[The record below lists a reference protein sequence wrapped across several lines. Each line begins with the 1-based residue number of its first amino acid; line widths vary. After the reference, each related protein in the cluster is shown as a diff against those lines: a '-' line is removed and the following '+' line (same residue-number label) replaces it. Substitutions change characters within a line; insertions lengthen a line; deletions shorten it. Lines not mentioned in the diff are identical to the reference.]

1 MKKVKKI
8 ITGFLTVF
16 LFMAMVLPMTTVKAS
31 EEKEVAEKRM
41 YTVTFRAGNVASF
54 DTDKITVSDGMEVT
68 KNYIKVKVA
77 KGDTLALTVPDWE
90 SDARLTSWFSNC
102 LHYEKEA
109 AYGLKAFSGVVGT
122 AVERNTEY
130 VLDYKRLINPVS
142 YTVSF
147 VDSQTKEQIA
157 APQIIYGNAE
167 ETITVLPVT
176 VSDYTPTESRKTLK
190 LEKGKEN
197 TATFEYCYTG
207 TVETITSTVTN
218 VVPGTT
224 RTETVVN
231 EVEETV
237 IVPGTAQPSGF
248 TANVVNNASNT
259 ANNRA
264 NGGGN
269 ALNTPA
275 GNIANNVADNSANN
289 AADNAVNA
297 PADENEDQTVDD
309 GNVEIP
315 EEQTPLVDGDENDG
329 VVDIEESVTPL
340 ANTAED
346 ESTVSG
352 DVDGKDADLA
362 AQEIDAASVPVAV
375 PVIGGI
381 AAVFVVGLIV
391 FLIYKNRKR
400 SK

>member
-16 LFMAMVLPMTTVKAS
+16 IFMALVLPMTTVKAS
-31 EEKEVAEKRM
+31 EEKEAVEKRM
-41 YTVTFRAGNVASF
+41 YTVTFRAGNIACF

-77 KGDTLALTVPDWE
+77 KGDTLAFTVPDWE

-109 AYGLKAFSGVVGT
+109 AYGLKAFNGVVGT

-130 VLDYKRLINPVS
+130 VLDYKRLIDPVS

-147 VDSQTKEQIA
+147 IDSQTKEQIA
-157 APQIIYGNAE
+157 APQITYGNAE
-167 ETITVLPVT
+167 ETITVIPVT
-176 VSDYTPTESRKTLK
+176 VSDYTPTESSKIIK

-197 TATFEYCYTG
+197 TATFEYRYTG
-207 TVETITSTVTN
+207 AVETITSTVTN

-237 IVPGTAQPSGF
+237 IVPGTSQPTGF
-248 TANVVNNASNT
+248 TANVVNNASN
-259 ANNRA
+259 AVNA
-264 NGGGN
+264 PVGN
-269 ALNTPA
+269 T
-275 GNIANNVADNSANN
+275 ANNVADNNTNN

-297 PADENEDQTVDD
+297 PADDNEEQTVDD
-309 GNVEIP
+309 SNVEIP
-315 EEQTPLVDGDENDG
+315 EEQTPLVDGDGNDG
-329 VVDIEESVTPL
+329 VVDIEESETPL
-340 ANTAED
+340 SNTAEN
-346 ESTVSG
+346 ESSSSG

-381 AAVFVVGLIV
+381 AAVFIAGLIA
-391 FLIYKNRKR
+391 FLIYKNGKR

>member
-16 LFMAMVLPMTTVKAS
+16 IFMALVLPMTTVKAS
-31 EEKEVAEKRM
+31 EEKEVVEKRM
-41 YTVTFRAGNVASF
+41 YTVTFRAGNIACF
-54 DTDKITVSDGMEVT
+54 DIDKITVSEGMEVT

-77 KGDTLALTVPDWE
+77 KGDTLAFTVPGWE

-109 AYGLKAFSGVVGT
+109 AYGLKAFNGVVGT
-122 AVERNTEY
+122 VVERNTEY
-130 VLDYKRLINPVS
+130 VLDYKRLIDPVS

-147 VDSQTKEQIA
+147 IDSQTKEQIA
-157 APQIIYGNAE
+157 APQITYGNAE
-167 ETITVLPVT
+167 ETITVIPVT
-176 VSDYTPTESRKTLK
+176 VPDYTPTESSKIIK

-197 TATFEYCYTG
+197 TATFEYRYTG
-207 TVETITSTVTN
+207 AVETITSTVTN

-237 IVPGTAQPSGF
+237 IVPGTSQPTGF
-248 TANVVNNASNT
+248 TANVVNNASN
-259 ANNRA
+259 AVNA
-264 NGGGN
+264 PVGN
-269 ALNTPA
+269 T
-275 GNIANNVADNSANN
+275 ANN

-297 PADENEDQTVDD
+297 PADDNEDQTVDD
-309 GNVEIP
+309 SNVEIP
-315 EEQTPLVDGDENDG
+315 EEQTPLVDGDGNDG
-329 VVDIEESVTPL
+329 AVDIEESETPL

-346 ESTVSG
+346 ASTASG
-352 DVDGKDADLA
+352 DVNGNDADLA
-362 AQEIDAASVPVAV
+362 AQEIDEASVPVAV

-381 AAVFVVGLIV
+381 TAVFVVGLIV
-391 FLIYKNRKR
+391 FLIYKNRKK

>member
-8 ITGFLTVF
+8 ITGFLMVF
-16 LFMAMVLPMTTVKAS
+16 IFIAMVLPMTTVKAS

-41 YTVTFRAGNVASF
+41 YTVTFRAGNVASI

-77 KGDTLALTVPDWE
+77 KGDTLAFTVPGWE
-90 SDARLTSWFSNC
+90 SDAGLTSWFSNC

-109 AYGLKAFSGVVGT
+109 AYGLKAFSGIVGT

-130 VLDYKRLINPVS
+130 VLDYKRLIDPVS

-147 VDSQTKEQIA
+147 IDSKTKEQIA
-157 APQIIYGNAE
+157 TPQIIYGNAE
-167 ETITVLPVT
+167 ETIMVTPVT
-176 VSDYTPTESRKTLK
+176 VSDYTPTESSKTLK
-190 LEKGKEN
+190 LEKGKAN
-197 TATFEYCYTG
+197 TATFEYRYIG
-207 TVETITSTVTN
+207 SVETITSTVTN

-237 IVPGTAQPSGF
+237 IVPGTARQTGF
-248 TANVVNNASNT
+248 TANVVNNASN
-259 ANNRA
+259 AVNA
-264 NGGGN
+264 PVGN
-269 ALNTPA
+269 T
-275 GNIANNVADNSANN
+275 ANNVADNNANN

-297 PADENEDQTVDD
+297 PADDNEDQTVDD
-309 GNVEIP
+309 SNVEIP
-315 EEQTPLVDGDENDG
+315 EEQTPLVDGDGNDG
-329 VVDIEESVTPL
+329 VVDIEESETPL

-346 ESTVSG
+346 ENTVSG
-352 DVDGKDADLA
+352 DVDGNDADLA

-381 AAVFVVGLIV
+381 AAVFIAGLIA
-391 FLIYKNRKR
+391 FLVYKNRKR

>member
-16 LFMAMVLPMTTVKAS
+16 IFMALVLPMTTVKAS
-31 EEKEVAEKRM
+31 EKKEAVEKRM
-41 YTVTFRAGNVASF
+41 YTVTFRAGNIACF
-54 DTDKITVSDGMEVT
+54 DIDKITVSEGMEVT

-77 KGDTLALTVPDWE
+77 KGDTLAFTVPGWE

-109 AYGLKAFSGVVGT
+109 AYGLKDFNDVVGT

-130 VLDYKRLINPVS
+130 VLDYKRLIDPVS

-147 VDSQTKEQIA
+147 IDSQTKEQIA

-167 ETITVLPVT
+167 ETIMVTPVT
-176 VSDYTPTESRKTLK
+176 VSDYTPTESSKIIK

-197 TATFEYCYTG
+197 TATFEYRYTG
-207 TVETITSTVTN
+207 AVETITSTVTN

-237 IVPGTAQPSGF
+237 IVPGTSQPTGF
-248 TANVVNNASNT
+248 TANVVNNASN
-259 ANNRA
+259 AVNA
-264 NGGGN
+264 PVGN
-269 ALNTPA
+269 T
-275 GNIANNVADNSANN
+275 ANNVADNNANN

-297 PADENEDQTVDD
+297 PADDNEDQTVDD
-309 GNVEIP
+309 SNVEIP
-315 EEQTPLVDGDENDG
+315 EEQTPLVDGDGNDG
-329 VVDIEESVTPL
+329 VVDIEESETPL

-381 AAVFVVGLIV
+381 AAVFIAGLIA
-391 FLIYKNRKR
+391 FLVYKNRKR

>member
-16 LFMAMVLPMTTVKAS
+16 IFMALVLPMTTVKAS
-31 EEKEVAEKRM
+31 EEKEVVEKRM
-41 YTVTFRAGNVASF
+41 YTVTFRAGNIACF
-54 DTDKITVSDGMEVT
+54 DIDKITVSEGMEVT

-77 KGDTLALTVPDWE
+77 KGDTLAFTVPGWE

-109 AYGLKAFSGVVGT
+109 AYGLKAFNGVVGT
-122 AVERNTEY
+122 VVERNTEY
-130 VLDYKRLINPVS
+130 VLDYKRLIDPVS

-147 VDSQTKEQIA
+147 IDSQTKEQIA
-157 APQIIYGNAE
+157 APQITYGNAE
-167 ETITVLPVT
+167 ETITVIPVT
-176 VSDYTPTESRKTLK
+176 VPDYTPTESSKIIK

-197 TATFEYCYTG
+197 TATFEYRYTG
-207 TVETITSTVTN
+207 AVETITSTVTN

-237 IVPGTAQPSGF
+237 IVPGTSQPTGF
-248 TANVVNNASNT
+248 TANVVNNASN
-259 ANNRA
+259 AVNA
-264 NGGGN
+264 PVGN
-269 ALNTPA
+269 T
-275 GNIANNVADNSANN
+275 ANN
-289 AADNAVNA
+289 AADNVVNA
-297 PADENEDQTVDD
+297 PADDNEDQTVDD
-309 GNVEIP
+309 SNVEIP
-315 EEQTPLVDGDENDG
+315 EEQTPLVDGDGNDG
-329 VVDIEESVTPL
+329 VVDIEESETPL

-346 ESTVSG
+346 ASTASG
-352 DVDGKDADLA
+352 DVNGNDADLA

-381 AAVFVVGLIV
+381 TAVFVVGLIV
-391 FLIYKNRKR
+391 FLIYKNRKK

>member
-16 LFMAMVLPMTTVKAS
+16 IFMALVLPMTTVKAS
-31 EEKEVAEKRM
+31 EEKEVVEKRM
-41 YTVTFRAGNVASF
+41 YTVTFRAGNIACF
-54 DTDKITVSDGMEVT
+54 DIDKITVSEGMEVT

-77 KGDTLALTVPDWE
+77 KGDTLAFTVPGWE

-109 AYGLKAFSGVVGT
+109 AYGLKAFNGVVGT
-122 AVERNTEY
+122 VVERNTEY
-130 VLDYKRLINPVS
+130 VLDYKRLIDPVS

-147 VDSQTKEQIA
+147 IDSQTKEQIA
-157 APQIIYGNAE
+157 APQITYGNAG
-167 ETITVLPVT
+167 ETITVIPVT
-176 VSDYTPTESRKTLK
+176 VPDYTPVESSKIIK

-197 TATFEYCYTG
+197 TATFEYRYTG
-207 TVETITSTVTN
+207 AVETITSTVTN

-237 IVPGTAQPSGF
+237 IVPGTSQPTGF
-248 TANVVNNASNT
+248 TANVVNNASN
-259 ANNRA
+259 AVNA
-264 NGGGN
+264 PVGN
-269 ALNTPA
+269 T
-275 GNIANNVADNSANN
+275 ANNVADNNANN

-297 PADENEDQTVDD
+297 PADDNEDQTVDD
-309 GNVEIP
+309 SNVEIP
-315 EEQTPLVDGDENDG
+315 EEQTPLVDGDGNDG
-329 VVDIEESVTPL
+329 AVDIEESETPL

-346 ESTVSG
+346 ASTASG
-352 DVDGKDADLA
+352 DVNGKDADLA

-381 AAVFVVGLIV
+381 AAVFIAGLIA
-391 FLIYKNRKR
+391 FLVYKNRKR

>member
-16 LFMAMVLPMTTVKAS
+16 IFMALVLPMTTVKAS
-31 EEKEVAEKRM
+31 EEKEVVEKRM
-41 YTVTFRAGNVASF
+41 YTVTFRAGNIACF
-54 DTDKITVSDGMEVT
+54 DIDKITVSEGMEVT

-77 KGDTLALTVPDWE
+77 KGDTLAFTVPGWE

-109 AYGLKAFSGVVGT
+109 AYGLKAFNGVVGT
-122 AVERNTEY
+122 VVERNTEY
-130 VLDYKRLINPVS
+130 VLDYKRLIDPGS

-147 VDSQTKEQIA
+147 IDSQTKEQIA
-157 APQIIYGNAE
+157 APQITYGNAE
-167 ETITVLPVT
+167 ETITVIPVT
-176 VSDYTPTESRKTLK
+176 VPDYTPTESSKIIK

-197 TATFEYCYTG
+197 TATFEYRYTG
-207 TVETITSTVTN
+207 AVETITSTVTN

-237 IVPGTAQPSGF
+237 IVPGTSQPTGF
-248 TANVVNNASNT
+248 TANVVNNASN
-259 ANNRA
+259 AVNA
-264 NGGGN
+264 PVGN
-269 ALNTPA
+269 T
-275 GNIANNVADNSANN
+275 ANN

-297 PADENEDQTVDD
+297 PADDNEDQTVDD
-309 GNVEIP
+309 SNVEIP
-315 EEQTPLVDGDENDG
+315 EEQTPLVDGDGNDG
-329 VVDIEESVTPL
+329 AVDIEESETPL

-346 ESTVSG
+346 ASTASG
-352 DVDGKDADLA
+352 DVNGNDADLA

-381 AAVFVVGLIV
+381 TAVFVVGLIV
-391 FLIYKNRKR
+391 FLIYKNRKK

>member
-16 LFMAMVLPMTTVKAS
+16 IFMALVLPMTTVKAS
-31 EEKEVAEKRM
+31 EEKEAVEKRM
-41 YTVTFRAGNVASF
+41 YTVTFRAGNIACF
-54 DTDKITVSDGMEVT
+54 DIDKITVSEGMEVT

-77 KGDTLALTVPDWE
+77 KGDTLAFTVPGWE

-109 AYGLKAFSGVVGT
+109 AYGLKAFNGVVGT

-130 VLDYKRLINPVS
+130 VLDYKRLIDPVS

-147 VDSQTKEQIA
+147 IDSQTKEQIA
-157 APQIIYGNAE
+157 APQITYGNAE
-167 ETITVLPVT
+167 ETITVIPVT
-176 VSDYTPTESRKTLK
+176 VPDYTPVESSKIIK

-197 TATFEYCYTG
+197 TATFEYRYTG
-207 TVETITSTVTN
+207 AVETITSTVTN

-237 IVPGTAQPSGF
+237 IVPGTSQPTEF
-248 TANVVNNASNT
+248 TANVVNNASN
-259 ANNRA
+259 AVNA
-264 NGGGN
+264 PVGN
-269 ALNTPA
+269 T
-275 GNIANNVADNSANN
+275 ANNVADNNANN

-297 PADENEDQTVDD
+297 PADDNEDQTVDD
-309 GNVEIP
+309 SNVEIP
-315 EEQTPLVDGDENDG
+315 EEQTPLVDGDGNDG
-329 VVDIEESVTPL
+329 VVAIEESETPL

-346 ESTVSG
+346 ASTASG
-352 DVDGKDADLA
+352 DVNGKDADLA

-381 AAVFVVGLIV
+381 TAVFVVGLIV
-391 FLIYKNRKR
+391 FLIYKNRKK

>member
-16 LFMAMVLPMTTVKAS
+16 IFMALVLPMTTVKAS
-31 EEKEVAEKRM
+31 EEKEAVEKRM
-41 YTVTFRAGNVASF
+41 YTVTFRAGNIACF
-54 DTDKITVSDGMEVT
+54 DIDKITVSEGMEVT
-68 KNYIKVKVA
+68 KNYIKVKVV
-77 KGDTLALTVPDWE
+77 KGDTLAFTVPGWE

-109 AYGLKAFSGVVGT
+109 AYGLKAFNGVVGT

-130 VLDYKRLINPVS
+130 VLDYKRLIDPVS

-147 VDSQTKEQIA
+147 IDSQTKEQIA
-157 APQIIYGNAE
+157 APQITYGNAE
-167 ETITVLPVT
+167 ETITVIPVT
-176 VSDYTPTESRKTLK
+176 VPDYTPVESSKIIK

-197 TATFEYCYTG
+197 TATFEYRYTG
-207 TVETITSTVTN
+207 AVETITSTVTN

-237 IVPGTAQPSGF
+237 IVPGTSQPTGF
-248 TANVVNNASNT
+248 TANVVNNASN
-259 ANNRA
+259 AVNA
-264 NGGGN
+264 PVGN
-269 ALNTPA
+269 T
-275 GNIANNVADNSANN
+275 ANNVADNNANN

-297 PADENEDQTVDD
+297 PADDNEDQTVDD
-309 GNVEIP
+309 SNVEIP
-315 EEQTPLVDGDENDG
+315 EEQTPLVDGDGNDG
-329 VVDIEESVTPL
+329 VVAIEESETPL

-346 ESTVSG
+346 ASTASG
-352 DVDGKDADLA
+352 DVNGKDADLA

-381 AAVFVVGLIV
+381 TAVFVVGLIV
-391 FLIYKNRKR
+391 FLIYKNRKK

>member
-8 ITGFLTVF
+8 ITGFLMVF
-16 LFMAMVLPMTTVKAS
+16 IFMAMVLPMTTVKAS
-31 EEKEVAEKRM
+31 EEKEAVEKRM

-54 DTDKITVSDGMEVT
+54 DIDKITVSDGMEVT

-77 KGDTLALTVPDWE
+77 KGDTLAFTVPGWE
-90 SDARLTSWFSNC
+90 SDAGLTSWFSNC

-130 VLDYKRLINPVS
+130 VLDYKRLIDPVS

-147 VDSQTKEQIA
+147 IDSQTKEQIA
-157 APQIIYGNAE
+157 TPQIIYGNAE
-167 ETITVLPVT
+167 ETIMVTPVT
-176 VSDYTPTESRKTLK
+176 VSDYTPTESSKIIK

-197 TATFEYCYTG
+197 TATFEYRYTG
-207 TVETITSTVTN
+207 AVETITSTVTN

-224 RTETVVN
+224 RTETVVS

-237 IVPGTAQPSGF
+237 IIPGAAQPSGV
-248 TANVVNNASNT
+248 TANVVNNASN
-259 ANNRA
+259 AVNA
-264 NGGGN
+264 PVGN
-269 ALNTPA
+269 T
-275 GNIANNVADNSANN
+275 ANNVADNNANN

-297 PADENEDQTVDD
+297 PADDNEDQTVDD
-309 GNVEIP
+309 SNVEIP

-329 VVDIEESVTPL
+329 VVDIEESETPL
-340 ANTAED
+340 SNTAED

-352 DVDGKDADLA
+352 DVDGNDADLA

-381 AAVFVVGLIV
+381 AAVFIAGLIA
-391 FLIYKNRKR
+391 FLVYKNRKR

>member
-16 LFMAMVLPMTTVKAS
+16 IFMALVLPMTTVKAS
-31 EEKEVAEKRM
+31 EEKEVVEKRM
-41 YTVTFRAGNVASF
+41 YTVTFRAGNIACF
-54 DTDKITVSDGMEVT
+54 DIDKITVSEGMEVT

-77 KGDTLALTVPDWE
+77 KGDTLAFTVPGWE
-90 SDARLTSWFSNC
+90 SDARMTSWFSNC

-109 AYGLKAFSGVVGT
+109 AYGLKAFNGVVGT

-147 VDSQTKEQIA
+147 IDSQTKEQIA
-157 APQIIYGNAE
+157 APQITYGNAE
-167 ETITVLPVT
+167 ETITVIPVT
-176 VSDYTPTESRKTLK
+176 VPDYTPTESSKIIK

-197 TATFEYCYTG
+197 TATFEYRYTG
-207 TVETITSTVTN
+207 AVETITSTVTN

-237 IVPGTAQPSGF
+237 IVPGTSQPTGF
-248 TANVVNNASNT
+248 TANVVNNASN
-259 ANNRA
+259 AVNA
-264 NGGGN
+264 PVGN
-269 ALNTPA
+269 T
-275 GNIANNVADNSANN
+275 ANN

-297 PADENEDQTVDD
+297 PADDNEDQTVDD
-309 GNVEIP
+309 SNVEIP
-315 EEQTPLVDGDENDG
+315 EEQTPLVDEDGNDG
-329 VVDIEESVTPL
+329 VVDIEESETPL

-346 ESTVSG
+346 ASTASG
-352 DVDGKDADLA
+352 DVNGNDADLA

-381 AAVFVVGLIV
+381 AAVFIAGLIA
-391 FLIYKNRKR
+391 FLVYKNRKR

>member
-16 LFMAMVLPMTTVKAS
+16 IFMALVLPMTTVKAS
-31 EEKEVAEKRM
+31 EEKEAVGKRM
-41 YTVTFRAGNVASF
+41 YTVTFRAGNIACF
-54 DTDKITVSDGMEVT
+54 DIDKITVSEGMEVT

-77 KGDTLALTVPDWE
+77 KGDTLAFTVPGWE

-109 AYGLKAFSGVVGT
+109 AYGLKAFNGVVGT
-122 AVERNTEY
+122 VVERNTEY
-130 VLDYKRLINPVS
+130 VLDYKRLIDPVS

-147 VDSQTKEQIA
+147 IDSQTKEQIA
-157 APQIIYGNAE
+157 APQITYGNAE
-167 ETITVLPVT
+167 ETITVIPVT
-176 VSDYTPTESRKTLK
+176 VPDYTPTESSKIIK

-197 TATFEYCYTG
+197 TATFEYRYTG
-207 TVETITSTVTN
+207 AVETITSTVTN

-237 IVPGTAQPSGF
+237 IVPGTSQPTGF
-248 TANVVNNASNT
+248 TANVVNNASN
-259 ANNRA
+259 AVNA
-264 NGGGN
+264 PVGN
-269 ALNTPA
+269 T
-275 GNIANNVADNSANN
+275 ANN

-297 PADENEDQTVDD
+297 PADDNEDQTVDD
-309 GNVEIP
+309 SNVEIP
-315 EEQTPLVDGDENDG
+315 EEQTPLVDGDGNDG
-329 VVDIEESVTPL
+329 AVDIEESETPL

-346 ESTVSG
+346 ASTASG
-352 DVDGKDADLA
+352 DVNGNDADLA

-381 AAVFVVGLIV
+381 TAVFVVGLIV
-391 FLIYKNRKR
+391 FLIYKNRKK

>member
-16 LFMAMVLPMTTVKAS
+16 IFMALVLPMTTVKAS
-31 EEKEVAEKRM
+31 EEKEVVEKRM
-41 YTVTFRAGNVASF
+41 YTVTFRAGNIACF
-54 DTDKITVSDGMEVT
+54 DIDKITVSEGMEVT

-77 KGDTLALTVPDWE
+77 KGDTLAFTVPGWE

-102 LHYEKEA
+102 LHYDKEA
-109 AYGLKAFSGVVGT
+109 AYGLKAFNGVVGT
-122 AVERNTEY
+122 VVERNTEY
-130 VLDYKRLINPVS
+130 VLDYKRLIDPVS

-147 VDSQTKEQIA
+147 IDSQTKEQIA
-157 APQIIYGNAE
+157 APQITYGNAE
-167 ETITVLPVT
+167 ETITVIPVT
-176 VSDYTPTESRKTLK
+176 VPDYTPTESSKIIK

-197 TATFEYCYTG
+197 TATFEYRYTG
-207 TVETITSTVTN
+207 AVETITSTVTN

-237 IVPGTAQPSGF
+237 IVPGTSQPTGF
-248 TANVVNNASNT
+248 TANVVNNASN
-259 ANNRA
+259 AVNA
-264 NGGGN
+264 PVGN
-269 ALNTPA
+269 T
-275 GNIANNVADNSANN
+275 ANNVADNNANN

-297 PADENEDQTVDD
+297 PADDNEDQTVDD
-309 GNVEIP
+309 SNVEIP
-315 EEQTPLVDGDENDG
+315 EEQTPLVDGDGNDG
-329 VVDIEESVTPL
+329 VVAIEESETPL

-346 ESTVSG
+346 ASTASG
-352 DVDGKDADLA
+352 DVNGKDADLA

-381 AAVFVVGLIV
+381 TAVFVVGLIV
-391 FLIYKNRKR
+391 FLIYKNRKK

>member
-8 ITGFLTVF
+8 ITGFLMVF
-16 LFMAMVLPMTTVKAS
+16 IFMAFVLPMTTVKAS
-31 EEKEVAEKRM
+31 EEKEAVEKRM

-77 KGDTLALTVPDWE
+77 KGDTLAFTVPGWE
-90 SDARLTSWFSNC
+90 SDAGLTSWFSNC

-130 VLDYKRLINPVS
+130 VLDYKRLIDPVS

-147 VDSQTKEQIA
+147 IDSQTKEQIA
-157 APQIIYGNAE
+157 TPQIIYGNAE
-167 ETITVLPVT
+167 ETIMVTPVT
-176 VSDYTPTESRKTLK
+176 VSDYTPTESSKIIK

-197 TATFEYCYTG
+197 TATFEYRYTG
-207 TVETITSTVTN
+207 AVETITSTVTN

-224 RTETVVN
+224 RTETVVS

-237 IVPGTAQPSGF
+237 IIPGAAQPSGV

-259 ANNRA
+259 ADNRA
-264 NGGGN
+264 NVGGN
-269 ALNTPA
+269 AVNTPA
-275 GNIANNVADNSANN
+275 GNPVDDSTNNEVDNVA
-289 AADNAVNA
+289 NA
-297 PADENEDQTVDD
+297 PADENEDQTADE
-309 GNVEIP
+309 GNIEIP
-315 EEQTPLVDGDENDG
+315 EEQTPL
-329 VVDIEESVTPL
+329 S
-340 ANTAED
+340 NTAED

-352 DVDGKDADLA
+352 DVDGNDADLA

-381 AAVFVVGLIV
+381 AAVFIAGLIA
-391 FLIYKNRKR
+391 FLVYKNRKR

>member
-16 LFMAMVLPMTTVKAS
+16 IFMALVLPMTTVKAS
-31 EEKEVAEKRM
+31 EEKEVVEKRM
-41 YTVTFRAGNVASF
+41 YTVTFRAGNIACF
-54 DTDKITVSDGMEVT
+54 DIDKITVSEGMEVT

-77 KGDTLALTVPDWE
+77 KGDTLAFTVPGWE

-109 AYGLKAFSGVVGT
+109 AYGLKAFNGVVGT
-122 AVERNTEY
+122 VVERNTEY
-130 VLDYKRLINPVS
+130 VLDYKRLIDPVS

-147 VDSQTKEQIA
+147 IDSQTKEQIA
-157 APQIIYGNAE
+157 APQITYGNAE
-167 ETITVLPVT
+167 ETITVIPVT
-176 VSDYTPTESRKTLK
+176 VPDYTPTESSKIIK

-197 TATFEYCYTG
+197 TATFGYRYTG
-207 TVETITSTVTN
+207 AVETITSTVTN

-237 IVPGTAQPSGF
+237 IVPGTSQPTGF
-248 TANVVNNASNT
+248 TANVVNNASN
-259 ANNRA
+259 AVNA
-264 NGGGN
+264 PVGN
-269 ALNTPA
+269 T
-275 GNIANNVADNSANN
+275 ANN

-297 PADENEDQTVDD
+297 PADDNEDQTVDD
-309 GNVEIP
+309 SNVEIP
-315 EEQTPLVDGDENDG
+315 EEQTPLVDGDGNDG
-329 VVDIEESVTPL
+329 AVDIEESETPL

-346 ESTVSG
+346 ASTASG
-352 DVDGKDADLA
+352 DVNGNDADLA

-381 AAVFVVGLIV
+381 TAVFVVGLIV
-391 FLIYKNRKR
+391 FLIYKNRKK

>member
-16 LFMAMVLPMTTVKAS
+16 IFMALVLPMTTVKAS

-54 DTDKITVSDGMEVT
+54 DTDKITVSEGMEVT

-77 KGDTLALTVPDWE
+77 KGDTLDFTVPGWE
-90 SDARLTSWFSNC
+90 SDARMTSWFSNC

-109 AYGLKAFSGVVGT
+109 AYGLKAFNGVVGT

-130 VLDYKRLINPVS
+130 VLDYKRLIDPVS

-147 VDSQTKEQIA
+147 IDSQTKEQIA
-157 APQIIYGNAE
+157 APQITYGNAE
-167 ETITVLPVT
+167 ETITVIPVT
-176 VSDYTPTESRKTLK
+176 VPDYTPTESSKIIK

-197 TATFEYCYTG
+197 TATFEYRYTG
-207 TVETITSTVTN
+207 AVETITSTVTN

-237 IVPGTAQPSGF
+237 IVPGTSQPTGF
-248 TANVVNNASNT
+248 TANVVNNASN
-259 ANNRA
+259 AVNA
-264 NGGGN
+264 PVGN
-269 ALNTPA
+269 T
-275 GNIANNVADNSANN
+275 ANNVADNNANN

-297 PADENEDQTVDD
+297 PADDNEDQTVDD
-309 GNVEIP
+309 SNVEIP
-315 EEQTPLVDGDENDG
+315 EEQTPLVDGDGNDG
-329 VVDIEESVTPL
+329 VVAIEESETPL

-346 ESTVSG
+346 ENTVSG
-352 DVDGKDADLA
+352 DVNGKDADLA

-381 AAVFVVGLIV
+381 TAIFVVGLIV
-391 FLIYKNRKR
+391 FLIYKNRKK

>member
-8 ITGFLTVF
+8 ITGFLMVF
-16 LFMAMVLPMTTVKAS
+16 IFMAMVLPMTTVKAS
-31 EEKEVAEKRM
+31 EEKEAVEKRM

-54 DTDKITVSDGMEVT
+54 DIDKSTVSDGMEVT

-77 KGDTLALTVPDWE
+77 KGDTLAFTVPGWE

-109 AYGLKAFSGVVGT
+109 AYGLKAFNGVVGT
-122 AVERNTEY
+122 VVERNTEY
-130 VLDYKRLINPVS
+130 VLDYKRLIDPVS

-147 VDSQTKEQIA
+147 IDSQTKEQIA
-157 APQIIYGNAE
+157 APQITYGNAE
-167 ETITVLPVT
+167 ETITVIPVT
-176 VSDYTPTESRKTLK
+176 VPDYTPTESSKIIK

-197 TATFEYCYTG
+197 TATFEYRYTG
-207 TVETITSTVTN
+207 AVETITSTVTN

-237 IVPGTAQPSGF
+237 IVPGTSQPTGF
-248 TANVVNNASNT
+248 TANVVNNASN
-259 ANNRA
+259 AVNA
-264 NGGGN
+264 PVGN
-269 ALNTPA
+269 T
-275 GNIANNVADNSANN
+275 ANNVADNNANN
-289 AADNAVNA
+289 ASNAVNA
-297 PADENEDQTVDD
+297 PADDNEDQTVDD
-309 GNVEIP
+309 SNVEIP
-315 EEQTPLVDGDENDG
+315 EEQTPLVDGDGNDG
-329 VVDIEESVTPL
+329 VVAIEESETPL

-346 ESTVSG
+346 ASTASG
-352 DVDGKDADLA
+352 DVNGKDADLA

-381 AAVFVVGLIV
+381 TAVFVVGLIV
-391 FLIYKNRKR
+391 FLIYKNRKK

>member
-1 MKKVKKI
+1 MKKAKKI

-77 KGDTLALTVPDWE
+77 KGDTLAFTVPGWE

-109 AYGLKAFSGVVGT
+109 AYGLKAFNGVVGT

-130 VLDYKRLINPVS
+130 VLDYKRLIDPVS

-147 VDSQTKEQIA
+147 IDSQTKEQIA
-157 APQIIYGNAE
+157 TPRIIYGNAE
-167 ETITVLPVT
+167 ETITVIPVT
-176 VSDYTPTESRKTLK
+176 VSDYTPTESSKIIK

-197 TATFEYCYTG
+197 TATFEYRYTG
-207 TVETITSTVTN
+207 AVETITSTVTN

-237 IVPGTAQPSGF
+237 IVPGTSQPTGF
-248 TANVVNNASNT
+248 TANVVNNASN
-259 ANNRA
+259 AVNA
-264 NGGGN
+264 PVGN
-269 ALNTPA
+269 T
-275 GNIANNVADNSANN
+275 ANNVADNNANN

-297 PADENEDQTVDD
+297 PADDNEDQTVDD
-309 GNVEIP
+309 SNVEIP
-315 EEQTPLVDGDENDG
+315 EEQTPLVDGDGNDG
-329 VVDIEESVTPL
+329 VVDIEESETPL

-346 ESTVSG
+346 ENTVSG
-352 DVDGKDADLA
+352 DVDENDADLA
-362 AQEIDAASVPVAV
+362 AQKIDAASVPVAV

-381 AAVFVVGLIV
+381 TAVFIAGLIA
-391 FLIYKNRKR
+391 FLVYKNRKR

>member
-8 ITGFLTVF
+8 ITGFLMVF
-16 LFMAMVLPMTTVKAS
+16 IFMAMVLPMTTVKAS

-41 YTVTFRAGNVASF
+41 YTVTFRAGNVASI

-77 KGDTLALTVPDWE
+77 KGDTLAFTVPGWE
-90 SDARLTSWFSNC
+90 SDAGLTSWFSNC

-109 AYGLKAFSGVVGT
+109 VYGLKAFSGIVGT

-130 VLDYKRLINPVS
+130 VLDYKRLIDPVS

-147 VDSQTKEQIA
+147 IDSKTKEQIA
-157 APQIIYGNAE
+157 TPQIIYGNAE
-167 ETITVLPVT
+167 ETIMVTPVT
-176 VSDYTPTESRKTLK
+176 VSDYTPTESSKTLK
-190 LEKGKEN
+190 LEKGKAN
-197 TATFEYCYTG
+197 TATFEYRYIG
-207 TVETITSTVTN
+207 SVETITSTVTN

-237 IVPGTAQPSGF
+237 IVPGTARQTGF
-248 TANVVNNASNT
+248 TANVVNNASN
-259 ANNRA
+259 AVNA
-264 NGGGN
+264 PVGN
-269 ALNTPA
+269 T
-275 GNIANNVADNSANN
+275 ANNVADNNANN

-297 PADENEDQTVDD
+297 PADDNEDQTVDD
-309 GNVEIP
+309 SNVEIP
-315 EEQTPLVDGDENDG
+315 EEQTPLVDGDGNDG
-329 VVDIEESVTPL
+329 VVDIEESETPL

-346 ESTVSG
+346 ENTVSG
-352 DVDGKDADLA
+352 DVDGNDADLA

-381 AAVFVVGLIV
+381 AAVFIAGLIA
-391 FLIYKNRKR
+391 FLVYKNRKR

>member
-77 KGDTLALTVPDWE
+77 KGDTIASAVPGWE
-90 SDARLTSWFSNC
+90 SDAGLTSWFSNC

-109 AYGLKAFSGVVGT
+109 AYGLKAFSGIVGT

-130 VLDYKRLINPVS
+130 VLDYKRLIDPVS

-147 VDSQTKEQIA
+147 IDSQTKEQIA

-167 ETITVLPVT
+167 ETITVIPVI
-176 VSDYTPTESRKTLK
+176 VSDYTPTESSKTLK

-197 TATFEYCYTG
+197 TATFEYRYTG

-237 IVPGTAQPSGF
+237 IVPGTAQPSGV
-248 TANVVNNASNT
+248 TANVVNSTSNA
-259 ANNRA
+259 ANNRV
-264 NGGGN
+264 NGAGN
-269 ALNTPA
+269 AVNTPA
-275 GNIANNVADNSANN
+275 GNNANNVADN
-289 AADNAVNA
+289 
-297 PADENEDQTVDD
+297 NEDQTVDD

-329 VVDIEESVTPL
+329 VVDIEESETPL

>member
-16 LFMAMVLPMTTVKAS
+16 IFMALVFPMTTVKAS
-31 EEKEVAEKRM
+31 EEKEVVEKRM
-41 YTVTFRAGNVASF
+41 YTVTFRAGNIACF
-54 DTDKITVSDGMEVT
+54 DIDKITVSEGMEVT

-77 KGDTLALTVPDWE
+77 KGDTLAFTVPGWE

-109 AYGLKAFSGVVGT
+109 AYGLKAFNGVVGT
-122 AVERNTEY
+122 VVERNTEY
-130 VLDYKRLINPVS
+130 VLDYKRLIDPVS

-147 VDSQTKEQIA
+147 IDSQTKEQIA
-157 APQIIYGNAE
+157 APQITYGNAE
-167 ETITVLPVT
+167 ETITVIPVT
-176 VSDYTPTESRKTLK
+176 VPDYTPTESSKIIK

-197 TATFEYCYTG
+197 TATFEYRYTG
-207 TVETITSTVTN
+207 AVETITSTVTN

-237 IVPGTAQPSGF
+237 IVLGTSQPTGF
-248 TANVVNNASNT
+248 TANVVNNASN
-259 ANNRA
+259 AVNA
-264 NGGGN
+264 PVGN
-269 ALNTPA
+269 T
-275 GNIANNVADNSANN
+275 ANN

-297 PADENEDQTVDD
+297 PADDNEDQTVDD
-309 GNVEIP
+309 SNVEIP
-315 EEQTPLVDGDENDG
+315 EEQTPLVDGDGNDG
-329 VVDIEESVTPL
+329 AVDIEESETPL

-346 ESTVSG
+346 ASTASG
-352 DVDGKDADLA
+352 DVNGNDADLA

-381 AAVFVVGLIV
+381 AAVFIAGLIA
-391 FLIYKNRKR
+391 FLVYKNRKR

>member
-16 LFMAMVLPMTTVKAS
+16 IFMALVLPMTTVKAS
-31 EEKEVAEKRM
+31 EEKEVVEKRM
-41 YTVTFRAGNVASF
+41 YTVTFRAGNIACF
-54 DTDKITVSDGMEVT
+54 DIDKITVSEGMEVT

-77 KGDTLALTVPDWE
+77 KGDTLAFTVPGWE

-109 AYGLKAFSGVVGT
+109 AYGLKAFNGVVGT
-122 AVERNTEY
+122 VVERNTEY
-130 VLDYKRLINPVS
+130 VLDYKRLIDPVS

-147 VDSQTKEQIA
+147 IDSQTKEQIA
-157 APQIIYGNAE
+157 APQIAYGNAE
-167 ETITVLPVT
+167 ETITVIPVT
-176 VSDYTPTESRKTLK
+176 VPDYTPTESSKIIK

-197 TATFEYCYTG
+197 TATFEYRYTG
-207 TVETITSTVTN
+207 AVETITSTVTN

-237 IVPGTAQPSGF
+237 IVPGTFQPTGF
-248 TANVVNNASNT
+248 TANVVNNASN
-259 ANNRA
+259 AVNA
-264 NGGGN
+264 PVGN
-269 ALNTPA
+269 T
-275 GNIANNVADNSANN
+275 ANN

-297 PADENEDQTVDD
+297 PADDNEDQTVDD
-309 GNVEIP
+309 SNVEIP
-315 EEQTPLVDGDENDG
+315 EEQTPLVDGDGNDG
-329 VVDIEESVTPL
+329 AVDIEESETPL

-346 ESTVSG
+346 ASTASG
-352 DVDGKDADLA
+352 DVNGNDADLA

-381 AAVFVVGLIV
+381 TAVFVVGLIV
-391 FLIYKNRKR
+391 FLIYKNRKK

>member
-16 LFMAMVLPMTTVKAS
+16 IFMALVLPMTTVKAS
-31 EEKEVAEKRM
+31 EEKEVVEKRM
-41 YTVTFRAGNVASF
+41 YTVTFRAGNIACF
-54 DTDKITVSDGMEVT
+54 DIDKITVSEGMEVT

-77 KGDTLALTVPDWE
+77 KGDTLAFTVPGWE

-109 AYGLKAFSGVVGT
+109 AYGLKAFNGVVGT
-122 AVERNTEY
+122 VVERNTEY
-130 VLDYKRLINPVS
+130 VLDYKRLIDPVS

-147 VDSQTKEQIA
+147 IDSQTKEQIA
-157 APQIIYGNAE
+157 APQITYGNAE
-167 ETITVLPVT
+167 ETITVIPVT
-176 VSDYTPTESRKTLK
+176 VPDYTPTESSKIIK

-197 TATFEYCYTG
+197 TATFEYRYTG
-207 TVETITSTVTN
+207 AVETITSTVTN

-231 EVEETV
+231 EVEEMV
-237 IVPGTAQPSGF
+237 IVPGTSQPTGF
-248 TANVVNNASNT
+248 TANVVNNASN
-259 ANNRA
+259 AVNA
-264 NGGGN
+264 PVGN
-269 ALNTPA
+269 T
-275 GNIANNVADNSANN
+275 ANN

-297 PADENEDQTVDD
+297 PADDNEDQTVDD
-309 GNVEIP
+309 SNVEIP
-315 EEQTPLVDGDENDG
+315 EEQTPLVDGDGNDG
-329 VVDIEESVTPL
+329 AVDIEESETPL

-346 ESTVSG
+346 ASTASG
-352 DVDGKDADLA
+352 DVNGNDADLA

-381 AAVFVVGLIV
+381 TAVFVVGLIV
-391 FLIYKNRKR
+391 FLIYKNRKK

>member
-16 LFMAMVLPMTTVKAS
+16 IFMAMVLPMTTVKAS

-77 KGDTLALTVPDWE
+77 KGDTLAFTVPGWE

-109 AYGLKAFSGVVGT
+109 AYGLKAFNGVAGT

-130 VLDYKRLINPVS
+130 VLDYKRLIDPVS

-147 VDSQTKEQIA
+147 IDSQTKEQIA
-157 APQIIYGNAE
+157 TPQIIYGNAE
-167 ETITVLPVT
+167 ETITVIPVT
-176 VSDYTPTESRKTLK
+176 VSDYTPTESSKIIK

-197 TATFEYCYTG
+197 TATFEYRYTG
-207 TVETITSTVTN
+207 AVETITSTVTN

-224 RTETVVN
+224 RTETVVS

-237 IVPGTAQPSGF
+237 IVPGTSQPTGF

-259 ANNRA
+259 ADNRA

-269 ALNTPA
+269 AANT
-275 GNIANNVADNSANN
+275 ANNVADNNANN

-297 PADENEDQTVDD
+297 PADDNEDQTVDD
-309 GNVEIP
+309 SNVEIP

-329 VVDIEESVTPL
+329 VVDIEESETPL
-340 ANTAED
+340 SNTAEN
-346 ESTVSG
+346 ESSSSG

-381 AAVFVVGLIV
+381 AAVFIAGLIA
-391 FLIYKNRKR
+391 FLVYKNRKR

>member
-41 YTVTFRAGNVASF
+41 YTVTFRAGNIACF

-77 KGDTLALTVPDWE
+77 KGDTLAFTVPGWE

-109 AYGLKAFSGVVGT
+109 AYGLKAFNGVVGT

-130 VLDYKRLINPVS
+130 VLDYKRLIDPVS

-147 VDSQTKEQIA
+147 IDSQTKEQIA
-157 APQIIYGNAE
+157 TPQIIYGNAE
-167 ETITVLPVT
+167 ETITVIPVT
-176 VSDYTPTESRKTLK
+176 VSDYTPTESSKIIK

-197 TATFEYCYTG
+197 TATFEYRYTG
-207 TVETITSTVTN
+207 DVETITSTVTN

-237 IVPGTAQPSGF
+237 IVPGTSQPTGF
-248 TANVVNNASNT
+248 TANVVNNASN
-259 ANNRA
+259 AVNA
-264 NGGGN
+264 PVGN
-269 ALNTPA
+269 T
-275 GNIANNVADNSANN
+275 ANNVADNNANN

-297 PADENEDQTVDD
+297 PADDNEDQTVDD
-309 GNVEIP
+309 SNVEIP
-315 EEQTPLVDGDENDG
+315 EEQTPLVDGDGNDG
-329 VVDIEESVTPL
+329 VVDIEESETPL

-346 ESTVSG
+346 ASTASG
-352 DVDGKDADLA
+352 DVNGNDADLA

-381 AAVFVVGLIV
+381 AAVFIAGLIA
-391 FLIYKNRKR
+391 FLVYKNGKR

>member
-16 LFMAMVLPMTTVKAS
+16 IFMALVLPMTTVKAS
-31 EEKEVAEKRM
+31 EEKEAVEKRM
-41 YTVTFRAGNVASF
+41 YTVTFRAGNIACF
-54 DTDKITVSDGMEVT
+54 DIDKITVSEGMEVT

-77 KGDTLALTVPDWE
+77 KGDTLAFTVPGWE

-109 AYGLKAFSGVVGT
+109 AYGLKAFNGVVGT

-130 VLDYKRLINPVS
+130 VLDYKRLIDPVS

-147 VDSQTKEQIA
+147 IDSQTKEQIA
-157 APQIIYGNAE
+157 APQITYGNAE
-167 ETITVLPVT
+167 ETITVIPVT
-176 VSDYTPTESRKTLK
+176 VPDYTPVESSKIIK

-197 TATFEYCYTG
+197 TATFEYRYTG
-207 TVETITSTVTN
+207 AVETITSTVTN

-237 IVPGTAQPSGF
+237 IVPGTSQPTGF
-248 TANVVNNASNT
+248 TANVVNNASN
-259 ANNRA
+259 AVNA
-264 NGGGN
+264 PVGN
-269 ALNTPA
+269 T
-275 GNIANNVADNSANN
+275 ANNVADNNANN

-297 PADENEDQTVDD
+297 PADDNEDQTVDD
-309 GNVEIP
+309 SNVEIP
-315 EEQTPLVDGDENDG
+315 EEQTPLVDGDGNDG
-329 VVDIEESVTPL
+329 VVAIEESETPL

-346 ESTVSG
+346 ASTASG
-352 DVDGKDADLA
+352 DVNGKDADLA

-381 AAVFVVGLIV
+381 TAVFVVGLIV
-391 FLIYKNRKR
+391 FLIYKNRLPFR
-400 SK
+400 VSQREEVPH

>member
-8 ITGFLTVF
+8 ITGFLMVF
-16 LFMAMVLPMTTVKAS
+16 IFMALVLPMTTVKAS
-31 EEKEVAEKRM
+31 EEKEVAGKRM

-68 KNYIKVKVA
+68 KNYIRVKVA
-77 KGDTLALTVPDWE
+77 KGDTLAFTVPGWE

-130 VLDYKRLINPVS
+130 VLDYKRLIDPVS

-147 VDSQTKEQIA
+147 IDSQTKEQIA

-167 ETITVLPVT
+167 ETIMVTPVT
-176 VSDYTPTESRKTLK
+176 VSDYTPTESSKIIK

-197 TATFEYCYTG
+197 TATFEYRYTG
-207 TVETITSTVTN
+207 AVETITSTVTN

-224 RTETVVN
+224 RTETVVS

-237 IVPGTAQPSGF
+237 IVPGTSQPTGF
-248 TANVVNNASNT
+248 TANVVNNASN
-259 ANNRA
+259 AVNA
-264 NGGGN
+264 PVGN
-269 ALNTPA
+269 T
-275 GNIANNVADNSANN
+275 ANNVADNNANN

-297 PADENEDQTVDD
+297 PADDNEDQTVDD
-309 GNVEIP
+309 SNVEIP

-329 VVDIEESVTPL
+329 VVDIEESETPL
-340 ANTAED
+340 SNTAED

-352 DVDGKDADLA
+352 DVDGNDADLA

-381 AAVFVVGLIV
+381 AAVFIGGLIA
-391 FLIYKNRKR
+391 FLVYKNRKR

>member
-41 YTVTFRAGNVASF
+41 YTVTFRAGNIACF

-77 KGDTLALTVPDWE
+77 KGDTLAFTVPDWE

-109 AYGLKAFSGVVGT
+109 AYGLKAFNGVVGT

-130 VLDYKRLINPVS
+130 VLDYKRLIDPVS

-147 VDSQTKEQIA
+147 IDSQTKEQIA
-157 APQIIYGNAE
+157 TPQIIYGNAE
-167 ETITVLPVT
+167 ETITVIPVT
-176 VSDYTPTESRKTLK
+176 VSDYTPTESSKTLK

-197 TATFEYCYTG
+197 AATFEYHYTG
-207 TVETITSTVTN
+207 AVETITSTVTN

-237 IVPGTAQPSGF
+237 IVPGTSQPTGF
-248 TANVVNNASNT
+248 TANVVNNASN
-259 ANNRA
+259 AVNA
-264 NGGGN
+264 PVGN
-269 ALNTPA
+269 T
-275 GNIANNVADNSANN
+275 ANNVADNNANN

-297 PADENEDQTVDD
+297 PADDNEDQTVDD
-309 GNVEIP
+309 SNVEIP
-315 EEQTPLVDGDENDG
+315 EEQTPLVDGDGNDG
-329 VVDIEESVTPL
+329 VVDIEESETPL
-340 ANTAED
+340 ANTAEN
-346 ESTVSG
+346 ENTVSG
-352 DVDGKDADLA
+352 DVDGNDADLA

-381 AAVFVVGLIV
+381 AAVFIAGLIA
-391 FLIYKNRKR
+391 FLVYKNRKR

>member
-16 LFMAMVLPMTTVKAS
+16 IFMALVLPMTTVKAS
-31 EEKEVAEKRM
+31 EDKEAVEKRM
-41 YTVTFRAGNVASF
+41 YTVTFRAGNIACF
-54 DTDKITVSDGMEVT
+54 DIDKITVSEGMEVT

-77 KGDTLALTVPDWE
+77 KGDTLAFTVPGWE
-90 SDARLTSWFSNC
+90 SDAGLTSWFSNC

-109 AYGLKAFSGVVGT
+109 AYGLKAFNGVVGT
-122 AVERNTEY
+122 VVERNTEY
-130 VLDYKRLINPVS
+130 VLDYKRLIDPVS

-147 VDSQTKEQIA
+147 IDSQTKEQIA
-157 APQIIYGNAE
+157 APQITYGNAE
-167 ETITVLPVT
+167 ETITVIPVT
-176 VSDYTPTESRKTLK
+176 VPDYTPVESSKIIK

-197 TATFEYCYTG
+197 TATFEYRYTG
-207 TVETITSTVTN
+207 AVETITSTVTN

-224 RTETVVN
+224 RTETVVS

-237 IVPGTAQPSGF
+237 IVPRAAQPSGV
-248 TANVVNNASNT
+248 TANVVNNASN
-259 ANNRA
+259 AVNA
-264 NGGGN
+264 PVGN
-269 ALNTPA
+269 T
-275 GNIANNVADNSANN
+275 ANNVADNNANN

-297 PADENEDQTVDD
+297 PADDNEDQTVDD
-309 GNVEIP
+309 SNVEIP
-315 EEQTPLVDGDENDG
+315 EEQTPLVDGDGNDG
-329 VVDIEESVTPL
+329 AVDIEESETPL

-346 ESTVSG
+346 ASTASG
-352 DVDGKDADLA
+352 DVNGNDADLA

-381 AAVFVVGLIV
+381 TAVFVVGLIV
-391 FLIYKNRKR
+391 FLIYKNRKK

>member
-8 ITGFLTVF
+8 ITGFLMVF
-16 LFMAMVLPMTTVKAS
+16 IFMAMVLPMTTVKAS
-31 EEKEVAEKRM
+31 EEKEAVEKRM

-54 DTDKITVSDGMEVT
+54 DIDKITVSDGMEVT

-77 KGDTLALTVPDWE
+77 KGDTLAFTVPGWE
-90 SDARLTSWFSNC
+90 SDAGLTSWFSNC

-130 VLDYKRLINPVS
+130 VLDYKRLIDPVS

-147 VDSQTKEQIA
+147 IDSQTKEQIA
-157 APQIIYGNAE
+157 TPQIIYGNAE
-167 ETITVLPVT
+167 ETIMVTPVT
-176 VSDYTPTESRKTLK
+176 VSDYTPTESSKIIK

-197 TATFEYCYTG
+197 TATFEYRYTG
-207 TVETITSTVTN
+207 AVETITSTVTN

-224 RTETVVN
+224 RTETVVS

-237 IVPGTAQPSGF
+237 IIPGAAQPSGV

-259 ANNRA
+259 ADNRA

-269 ALNTPA
+269 A
-275 GNIANNVADNSANN
+275 ANNVADNSANN
-289 AADNAVNA
+289 ADQNVDN
-297 PADENEDQTVDD
+297 

-315 EEQTPLVDGDENDG
+315 EEQTPLVDG
-329 VVDIEESVTPL
+329 VVDIEESETPL

-381 AAVFVVGLIV
+381 AAVFIAGLIA
-391 FLIYKNRKR
+391 FLVYKNRKR

>member
-16 LFMAMVLPMTTVKAS
+16 IFMALVLPMTTVKAS
-31 EEKEVAEKRM
+31 EEKEVVEKRM
-41 YTVTFRAGNVASF
+41 YTVTFRAGNIACF
-54 DTDKITVSDGMEVT
+54 DIDKITVSEGMEVT

-77 KGDTLALTVPDWE
+77 KGDTLAFTVPGWE

-109 AYGLKAFSGVVGT
+109 AYGLKAFNGVVGT

-147 VDSQTKEQIA
+147 IDSQTKEQIA
-157 APQIIYGNAE
+157 APQITYGNAE
-167 ETITVLPVT
+167 ETITVIPVT
-176 VSDYTPTESRKTLK
+176 VPDYTPTESSKIIK

-197 TATFEYCYTG
+197 TATFEYRYTG
-207 TVETITSTVTN
+207 AVETITSTVTN

-237 IVPGTAQPSGF
+237 IVPGTSQPTGF
-248 TANVVNNASNT
+248 TANVVNNASN
-259 ANNRA
+259 AVNA
-264 NGGGN
+264 PVGN
-269 ALNTPA
+269 T
-275 GNIANNVADNSANN
+275 ANNVADNNANN

-297 PADENEDQTVDD
+297 PADDNEDQTVDD
-309 GNVEIP
+309 SNVEIP
-315 EEQTPLVDGDENDG
+315 EEQTPLVDGDGNDG
-329 VVDIEESVTPL
+329 AVDIEESETPL

-346 ESTVSG
+346 ASTASG
-352 DVDGKDADLA
+352 DVNGNDADLA

-381 AAVFVVGLIV
+381 TAVFVVGLIV
-391 FLIYKNRKR
+391 FLIYKNRKK

>member
-16 LFMAMVLPMTTVKAS
+16 IFMALVLPMTTVKAS
-31 EEKEVAEKRM
+31 EEKEAVEKRM
-41 YTVTFRAGNVASF
+41 YTVTFRAGNIACF
-54 DTDKITVSDGMEVT
+54 DIDKITVSEGMEVT

-77 KGDTLALTVPDWE
+77 KGDTLAFTVPGWE

-109 AYGLKAFSGVVGT
+109 AYGLKAFNGVVGT

-130 VLDYKRLINPVS
+130 VLDYKRLIDPVS

-147 VDSQTKEQIA
+147 IDSQTKEQIA
-157 APQIIYGNAE
+157 APQITYGNAE
-167 ETITVLPVT
+167 ETITVIPVT
-176 VSDYTPTESRKTLK
+176 VPDYTPVESSKIIK

-197 TATFEYCYTG
+197 TATFEYRYTG
-207 TVETITSTVTN
+207 AVETITSTVTN

-237 IVPGTAQPSGF
+237 IVPGTSQPTGF
-248 TANVVNNASNT
+248 TANVVNNASN
-259 ANNRA
+259 AVNA
-264 NGGGN
+264 PVGN
-269 ALNTPA
+269 T
-275 GNIANNVADNSANN
+275 ANNVADNNANN

-297 PADENEDQTVDD
+297 PADDNEDQTVDD
-309 GNVEIP
+309 SNVEIP
-315 EEQTPLVDGDENDG
+315 EEQTPLVDGDGNDG
-329 VVDIEESVTPL
+329 AVDIEESETPL

-346 ESTVSG
+346 ASTASG
-352 DVDGKDADLA
+352 DVNGNDADLA

-381 AAVFVVGLIV
+381 TAVFVVGLIV
-391 FLIYKNRKR
+391 FLIYKNRKK

>member
-1 MKKVKKI
+1 MRKVKKI
-8 ITGFLTVF
+8 ITGFLMVF
-16 LFMAMVLPMTTVKAS
+16 IFMAMVLPMTTVKAS

-77 KGDTLALTVPDWE
+77 KGDTLAFTVPGWE
-90 SDARLTSWFSNC
+90 SDAGLTSWFSNC

-130 VLDYKRLINPVS
+130 VLDYKRLIDPVS

-147 VDSQTKEQIA
+147 IDSQTKEQIA
-157 APQIIYGNAE
+157 APQITYGNAE
-167 ETITVLPVT
+167 ETITVIPVT
-176 VSDYTPTESRKTLK
+176 VPDYTPTESSKIIK

-197 TATFEYCYTG
+197 TATFEYRYTG
-207 TVETITSTVTN
+207 AVETITSTVTN

-224 RTETVVN
+224 RTETVVS

-237 IVPGTAQPSGF
+237 IVPGAAQPSGV
-248 TANVVNNASNT
+248 TANVVNNASN
-259 ANNRA
+259 AVNA
-264 NGGGN
+264 PVGN
-269 ALNTPA
+269 T
-275 GNIANNVADNSANN
+275 ANNVADNNANN

-297 PADENEDQTVDD
+297 PADDNEDQTVDD
-309 GNVEIP
+309 SNVEIP
-315 EEQTPLVDGDENDG
+315 EEQTPLVDGDGNDG
-329 VVDIEESVTPL
+329 VVDIEESETPL
-340 ANTAED
+340 SNTAED

-352 DVDGKDADLA
+352 DVDGNDADLA

-381 AAVFVVGLIV
+381 AAVFIAGLIA
-391 FLIYKNRKR
+391 FLVYKNRKR

>member
-16 LFMAMVLPMTTVKAS
+16 IFMALVLPMTTVKAS
-31 EEKEVAEKRM
+31 EEKEVVEKRM
-41 YTVTFRAGNVASF
+41 YTVTFRAGNIACF
-54 DTDKITVSDGMEVT
+54 DIDKITVSEGMEVT

-77 KGDTLALTVPDWE
+77 KGDTLAFTVPGWE

-109 AYGLKAFSGVVGT
+109 AYGLKAFNGVVGT
-122 AVERNTEY
+122 VVERNTEY
-130 VLDYKRLINPVS
+130 VLDYKRLIDPVS

-147 VDSQTKEQIA
+147 IDSQTKEQIA
-157 APQIIYGNAE
+157 APQITYGNAE
-167 ETITVLPVT
+167 ETITVIPVT
-176 VSDYTPTESRKTLK
+176 VPDYTPTESSKIIK

-197 TATFEYCYTG
+197 TATFEYRYTG
-207 TVETITSTVTN
+207 AVETITSTVTN

-237 IVPGTAQPSGF
+237 IVPGTFQPTGF
-248 TANVVNNASNT
+248 TANVVNNASN
-259 ANNRA
+259 AVNA
-264 NGGGN
+264 PVGN
-269 ALNTPA
+269 T
-275 GNIANNVADNSANN
+275 ANN

-297 PADENEDQTVDD
+297 PADDNEDQTVDD
-309 GNVEIP
+309 SNVEFP
-315 EEQTPLVDGDENDG
+315 EEQTPLVDGDGNDG
-329 VVDIEESVTPL
+329 AVDIEESETPL

-346 ESTVSG
+346 ASTASG
-352 DVDGKDADLA
+352 DVNGNDAALA

-381 AAVFVVGLIV
+381 TAVFVVGLIV
-391 FLIYKNRKR
+391 FLIYKNRKK

>member
-8 ITGFLTVF
+8 ITGFLTVVI
-16 LFMAMVLPMTTVKAS
+16 FMAFVLPITTVEAS
-31 EEKEVAEKRM
+31 EEKEAVEKRM

-77 KGDTLALTVPDWE
+77 KGDTLAFTVPGWE
-90 SDARLTSWFSNC
+90 SDAGLTSWFSNC

-130 VLDYKRLINPVS
+130 VLDYKRLIDPVS

-147 VDSQTKEQIA
+147 IDSQTKEQIA
-157 APQIIYGNAE
+157 APQITYGNAE
-167 ETITVLPVT
+167 ETITVIPVT
-176 VSDYTPTESRKTLK
+176 VPDYTPTESSKIIK

-197 TATFEYCYTG
+197 TATFEYRYTG
-207 TVETITSTVTN
+207 AVETITSTVTN

-237 IVPGTAQPSGF
+237 IVPGTSQPTGF
-248 TANVVNNASNT
+248 TANVVNNASN
-259 ANNRA
+259 AVNA
-264 NGGGN
+264 PVGN
-269 ALNTPA
+269 T
-275 GNIANNVADNSANN
+275 ANNVADNNANN

-297 PADENEDQTVDD
+297 PADDNEDQTVDD
-309 GNVEIP
+309 SNVEIP
-315 EEQTPLVDGDENDG
+315 EEQTPLVDGDGNDG
-329 VVDIEESVTPL
+329 VVDIEESETPL

-346 ESTVSG
+346 ASTASG
-352 DVDGKDADLA
+352 DVNGNDADLA

-381 AAVFVVGLIV
+381 TAVFVVGLIV
-391 FLIYKNRKR
+391 FLIYKNRKK

>member
-16 LFMAMVLPMTTVKAS
+16 IFMALVLPMTTVKAS
-31 EEKEVAEKRM
+31 EEKEVVEKRM
-41 YTVTFRAGNVASF
+41 YTVTFRAGNIACF
-54 DTDKITVSDGMEVT
+54 DIDKITVSEGMEVT

-77 KGDTLALTVPDWE
+77 KGDTLAFTVPGWE

-109 AYGLKAFSGVVGT
+109 AYGLKAFNGVVGT
-122 AVERNTEY
+122 VVERNTEY
-130 VLDYKRLINPVS
+130 VLDYKRLIDPVS

-147 VDSQTKEQIA
+147 IDSQTKEQIA
-157 APQIIYGNAE
+157 APQITYGNAE
-167 ETITVLPVT
+167 ETITVIPVT
-176 VSDYTPTESRKTLK
+176 VPDYTPTESSKIIK

-197 TATFEYCYTG
+197 TATFEYRYTG
-207 TVETITSTVTN
+207 AVETITSTVTN

-224 RTETVVN
+224 RTETVVS

-237 IVPGTAQPSGF
+237 IVPGTSQPTGF
-248 TANVVNNASNT
+248 TANVVNNASN
-259 ANNRA
+259 AVNA
-264 NGGGN
+264 PVGN
-269 ALNTPA
+269 T
-275 GNIANNVADNSANN
+275 ANNVADNNANN

-297 PADENEDQTVDD
+297 PADDNEDQTVDD
-309 GNVEIP
+309 SNVEIP
-315 EEQTPLVDGDENDG
+315 EEQTPLVDGDGNDG
-329 VVDIEESVTPL
+329 VVDIEESETPL

-381 AAVFVVGLIV
+381 AAVFIAGLIA
-391 FLIYKNRKR
+391 FLVYKNRKR

>member
-8 ITGFLTVF
+8 ITGFLMVF
-16 LFMAMVLPMTTVKAS
+16 IFMAMVLPMTTVKAS
-31 EEKEVAEKRM
+31 EEKEAVEKRM
-41 YTVTFRAGNVASF
+41 YTVTFRAGNIACF
-54 DTDKITVSDGMEVT
+54 DIDKITVSEGMEVT

-77 KGDTLALTVPDWE
+77 KGDTLAFAVPGWE
-90 SDARLTSWFSNC
+90 SDAGLTSWFSNC

-130 VLDYKRLINPVS
+130 VLDYKRLIDPVS

-147 VDSQTKEQIA
+147 IDSQTKEQIA
-157 APQIIYGNAE
+157 APQITYGNAE
-167 ETITVLPVT
+167 ETITVIPVT
-176 VSDYTPTESRKTLK
+176 VPDYTSVESSKIIK

-197 TATFEYCYTG
+197 TATFEYRYTG
-207 TVETITSTVTN
+207 AVETITSTVTN

-224 RTETVVN
+224 RTETVVS

-237 IVPGTAQPSGF
+237 FVPGAAQPSGV
-248 TANVVNNASNT
+248 TANVVNNASN
-259 ANNRA
+259 AVNA
-264 NGGGN
+264 PVGN
-269 ALNTPA
+269 T
-275 GNIANNVADNSANN
+275 ANNVADNNANN

-297 PADENEDQTVDD
+297 PADDNEDQTVDD
-309 GNVEIP
+309 SNVEIP
-315 EEQTPLVDGDENDG
+315 EEQTPLVDGDGNDG
-329 VVDIEESVTPL
+329 VVDIEESETPL

-346 ESTVSG
+346 ASTASG
-352 DVDGKDADLA
+352 DVNGNDADLA

-381 AAVFVVGLIV
+381 TAVFVVGLIV
-391 FLIYKNRKR
+391 FLVYKNRKR